1 MRVIAVR
8 WAELETAVERN
19 APDTESFLDTRS
31 GEVITL
37 VEAAPN
43 VEELRARVM
52 SGGDAYLR
60 VEPASSREQYKWMER
75 FVVGVTEPV
84 LRERLIISIDGKGAF
99 RRFKDALLNYP
110 VERERW
116 FAYRGELLHWHIQEW
131 FKRDELTTPEPPP
144 WGEVQAPIDTDVQ
157 LPRPVV
163 TTEAPGDVYRRS
175 ARDLIEQLPVAE
187 LPAAITFLEFL
198 RDRGGAELLR
208 TRPPSGKPKTP
219 ISGA

>member
-37 VEAAPN
+37 VESAPN
-43 VEELRARVM
+43 AQELRTRVM
-52 SGGDAYLR
+52 TGGDAFLR

-75 FVVGVTEPV
+75 FVAGVTEPV

-131 FKRDELTTPEPPP
+131 FKRDGLTTEEPPP
-144 WGEVQAPIDTDVQ
+144 WGVVPQPVETEVQ
-157 LPRPVV
+157 LPRPSP
-163 TTEAPGDVYRRS
+163 TTEAPGDGYRRQ
-175 ARDLIEQLPVAE
+175 ARDLLEQLPAAE
-187 LPAAITFLEFL
+187 LPAAIAFLEFL
-198 RDRGGAELLR
+198 KERGSGELSR
-208 TRPPSGKPKTP
+208 SRPASGRPKT
-219 ISGA
+219 GNAGV